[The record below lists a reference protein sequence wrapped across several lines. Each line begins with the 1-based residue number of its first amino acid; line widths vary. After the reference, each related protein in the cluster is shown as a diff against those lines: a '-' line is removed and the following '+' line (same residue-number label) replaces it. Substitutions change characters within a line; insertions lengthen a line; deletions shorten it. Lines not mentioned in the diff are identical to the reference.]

1 MSTRRLSTAVARRT
15 RVRSSE
21 IPLKSPQ
28 TDLAFYV
35 ALVVYL
41 AQSLSR
47 APRAPAVHSADVTT
61 AGDEGCGTSS
71 RKDGAGIRRWGRRK
85 RAE

>member
-1 MSTRRLSTAVARRT
+1 MSARRLSAAVARRT
-15 RVRSSE
+15 RVRTSE

-47 APRAPAVHSADVTT
+47 ALRTPGTPVVHSADVTT
-61 AGDEGCGTSS
+61 AGG
-71 RKDGAGIRRWGRRK
+71 
-85 RAE
+85 